1 MTKLNFTLAIL
12 LSIITVSACKK
23 DEQTDNKYQQLIGKK
38 WKIVSITEDGKEVL
52 MSKFTSCIIDD
63 YFEFS
68 PNNTYSNNEGSSK
81 CNPDDPQVKDVGSW
95 SIAGDVLYMQSN
107 TLPVKS
113 SVNIKEL
120 TSSKMVL
127 LHTNYS
133 ANSIEIKTYV
143 PE

>member
-1 MTKLNFTLAIL
+1 MTKLNFALAIL
-12 LSIITVSACKK
+12 LSIITLSACKK
-23 DEQTDNKYQQLIGKK
+23 DKQTDNKYEQLIGKK

-52 MSKFTSCIIDD
+52 ASKFTPCVIDD
-63 YFEFS
+63 YFVFS
-68 PNNTYSNNEGSSK
+68 PNNTYSNNEGISK
-81 CNPDDPQVKDVGSW
+81 CNPGDPQVKDVGSW
-95 SIAGDVLYMQSN
+95 SIDGDVLYMQSN
-107 TLPVKS
+107 ALPIKS